1 MANSF
6 ETIGTLH
13 AIMET
18 QQISD
23 TFKKR
28 EFVLEIADGNYPQ
41 HVKFQ
46 VVQDKTALLDN
57 YTAGQMVKVLFNL
70 RGRQYQKKDGTTD
83 YWLSLDCW
91 RMENAQAG
99 SMNSQGTDYSQIQ
112 PASVGATKDDFDDV
126 PF

>member
-6 ETIGTLH
+6 EVIGTVH
-13 AIMET
+13 QIMDT
-18 QQISD
+18 TQISD

-57 YTAGQMVKVLFNL
+57 FKIGQAVKVLFNL
-70 RGRQYQKKDGTTD
+70 KGRPYQRKDGSTD
-83 YWLSLDCW
+83 YWLNLDCW
-91 RMENAQAG
+91 RMEPAQAG
-99 SMNSQGTDYSQIQ
+99 GSGGGDTDYSQIQ
-112 PASVGATKDDFDDV
+112 PAQASGPKDDFDDV

>member
-6 ETIGTLH
+6 EVTGTVH
-13 AIMET
+13 AIMDT
-18 QQISD
+18 TQISD

-57 YTAGQMVKVLFNL
+57 FKVGQPVKVLFNL
-70 RGRQYQKKDGTTD
+70 KGRPYQRKDGTTD
-83 YWLSLDCW
+83 YWLNLDCW
-91 RMENAQAG
+91 RMEPVQAG
-99 SMNSQGTDYSQIQ
+99 STGVGDTDYSQIQ
-112 PASVGATKDDFDDV
+112 PAVSTMPKDDFDDV